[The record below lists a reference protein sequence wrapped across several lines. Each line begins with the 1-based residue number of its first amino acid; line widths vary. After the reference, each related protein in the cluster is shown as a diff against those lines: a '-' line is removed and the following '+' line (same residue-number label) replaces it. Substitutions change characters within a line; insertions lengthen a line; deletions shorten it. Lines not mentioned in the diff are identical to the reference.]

1 MGQLLVGGHFR
12 GYCSSADAE
21 AGGHVMI
28 AVPLALLAAVCNA
41 VASVLQRMA
50 ARSAPASEAFRLA
63 LMWDLI
69 RRPAWLLGILAL
81 IGGFLFQATALG
93 FGGLA
98 LVQPLLV
105 VELPVTMLIAARIF
119 KIRLGRQS
127 WLAIGAL
134 TVGLAIFLIAAAPTN
149 ADRLPGL
156 LGWVISA
163 AVTAGLVALAVA
175 VGLVAGSGLRGV
187 ALGIAAGL
195 SFAYT
200 AVLMKRTIDVL
211 ERNPPAVL
219 TTWSL
224 YTMVATGLCSVF
236 LLQNALQR
244 SSLVAVQPALTVTDP
259 VASTGYG
266 VALFGEDIRTGPWV
280 VPELVGIGVIL
291 LGSVLLSRSAA
302 IQAHGVIRMDDPEEI
317 RRTQH

>member
-1 MGQLLVGGHFR
+1 
-12 GYCSSADAE
+12 
-21 AGGHVMI
+21 MI

-41 VASVLQRMA
+41 IASVLQRKA
-50 ARSAPASEAFRLA
+50 ARSVPASEAFRLA

-105 VELPVTMLIAARIF
+105 VELPVTMLIAAWMF

-127 WLAIGAL
+127 WLAVGAL
-134 TVGLAIFLIAAAPTN
+134 TVGLAIFLIAAAPAN

-163 AVTAGLVALAVA
+163 AVTAGLVTLAVA
-175 VGLVAGSGLRGV
+175 VGMVAGSGLRGV

-302 IQAHGVIRMDDPEEI
+302 ILGHDVIRVDDPEEI
-317 RRTQH
+317 RRTQR

>member
-1 MGQLLVGGHFR
+1 
-12 GYCSSADAE
+12 
-21 AGGHVMI
+21 MI

-41 VASVLQRMA
+41 IASVLQRKA
-50 ARSAPASEAFRLA
+50 ARSVPASEAFRLA

-105 VELPVTMLIAARIF
+105 VELPVTMLIAAWMF

-127 WLAIGAL
+127 WLAVGAL
-134 TVGLAIFLIAAAPTN
+134 TVGLAIFLIAAAPAN

-163 AVTAGLVALAVA
+163 AVTAGLVTLAVA
-175 VGLVAGSGLRGV
+175 VGMVAGSGLRGV

-224 YTMVATGLCSVF
+224 YTMIATGLCSVF

-291 LGSVLLSRSAA
+291 LGSVLLSRSTA
-302 IQAHGVIRMDDPEEI
+302 ILAHDVIRVDDPEEI
-317 RRTQH
+317 RRTQR

>member
-1 MGQLLVGGHFR
+1 
-12 GYCSSADAE
+12 
-21 AGGHVMI
+21 MI

-41 VASVLQRMA
+41 IASVLQRKA
-50 ARSAPASEAFRLA
+50 ARSVPASEAFRLA

-105 VELPVTMLIAARIF
+105 VELPVTMLIAAWMF

-127 WLAIGAL
+127 WLAVGAL
-134 TVGLAIFLIAAAPTN
+134 TVGLAIFLIAAAPAN

-156 LGWVISA
+156 VGWVISA
-163 AVTAGLVALAVA
+163 AVTAGLVTLAVA
-175 VGLVAGSGLRGV
+175 VGMVAGSRLRGV

-224 YTMVATGLCSVF
+224 YTMIATGLCSVF

-291 LGSVLLSRSAA
+291 LGSVLLSRSTA
-302 IQAHGVIRMDDPEEI
+302 ILAHDVIRVDDPEEI
-317 RRTQH
+317 RRTQR

>member
-1 MGQLLVGGHFR
+1 
-12 GYCSSADAE
+12 
-21 AGGHVMI
+21 MI
-28 AVPLALLAAVCNA
+28 AVPLALLAAMCNA
-41 VASVLQRMA
+41 VASVLQRKA
-50 ARSAPASEAFRLA
+50 ARSTPASEAFRLA

-81 IGGFLFQATALG
+81 IGGFVFQAAALG

-105 VELPVTMLIAARIF
+105 VELPVTMLIAAWLF
-119 KIRLGRQS
+119 KIRLGRRS
-127 WLAIGAL
+127 WLAVGAL
-134 TVGLAIFLIAAAPTN
+134 TAGLAVFLIAAAPSN

-163 AVTAGLVALAVA
+163 AVTAGLVTLAVA
-175 VGLVAGSGLRGV
+175 VGVVAGSGLRGV

-211 ERNPPAVL
+211 ERDPPGVL
-219 TTWSL
+219 TTWSF
-224 YTMVATGLCSVF
+224 YTMIATGLCSVF

-244 SSLVAVQPALTVTDP
+244 STLVAVQPALTVTDP

-266 VALFGEDIRTGPWV
+266 VALFGEDIRTGAWV
-280 VPELVGIGVIL
+280 VPELVGIGMIL

-302 IQAHGVIRMDDPEEI
+302 IRAQGVIRADDPEEI
-317 RRTQH
+317 RRTPH

>member
-1 MGQLLVGGHFR
+1 
-12 GYCSSADAE
+12 
-21 AGGHVMI
+21 MI

-41 VASVLQRMA
+41 VASVLQRKA

-81 IGGFLFQATALG
+81 IGGFVFQATALG

-105 VELPVTMLIAARIF
+105 VELPVTMVIAAWMF

-127 WLAIGAL
+127 WLAVLAL
-134 TVGLAIFLIAAAPTN
+134 TAGLALFLVAAAPSN

-156 LGWVISA
+156 TGWWISA
-163 AVTAGLVALAVA
+163 VVTAGLVALAVVIGA
-175 VGLVAGSGLRGV
+175 VCGRVATSGGLRGV

-211 ERNPPAVL
+211 EKNPPDVL
-219 TTWSL
+219 TTWPL

-236 LLQNALQR
+236 LLQNALQC
-244 SSLVAVQPALTVTDP
+244 SPLVAVQPALTVTDP

-266 VALFGEDIRTGPWV
+266 VALFGEDIRTGVWV
-280 VPELVGIGVIL
+280 LPELVGIGVIL

-302 IQAHGVIRMDDPEEI
+302 IRAHEVIRAGDPEEI
-317 RRTQH
+317 RRTPH